1 MIKFLESLSKSKRPS
16 CKSYSHLT
24 NAVSDVMITPK
35 LQFFC
40 FLSGIMQ
47 LLLTKYQSDKT
58 MISYLYSVI
67 LKLIKNLMQ
76 FIVKPD
82 LLEKCESYLDF
93 RRIDVDDKES
103 ITKPKDMNIG
113 CAARF
118 SIQESRKNDEI
129 RNLDVAAFC
138 QNQQSLLSPF

>member
-1 MIKFLESLSKSKRPS
+1 
-16 CKSYSHLT
+16 
-24 NAVSDVMITPK
+24 
-35 LQFFC
+35 
-40 FLSGIMQ
+40 
-47 LLLTKYQSDKT
+47 

-67 LKLIKNLMQ
+67 LKLIENLMQ
-76 FIVKPD
+76 LIVKPD
-82 LLEKCESYLDF
+82 LLEKCESYLYF